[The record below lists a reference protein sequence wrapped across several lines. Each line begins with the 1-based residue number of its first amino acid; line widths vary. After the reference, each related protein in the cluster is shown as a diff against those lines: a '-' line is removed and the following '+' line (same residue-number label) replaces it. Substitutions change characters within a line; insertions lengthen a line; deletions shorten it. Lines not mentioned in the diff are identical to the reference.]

1 MNASLRILVLL
12 GGGLAPLSAHA
23 AGTFQP
29 PAGCTLEMTVQMRSC
44 QVANHYVCADAP
56 GDRWI
61 SYWDGEGEYF
71 ISRIDQQ
78 TRWIESVNLATGEID
93 RLDEAASTDHASF
106 DALLAEGRDE
116 YDFVTLNNFGERVR
130 YQGYDSLAGQPV
142 TIDGV
147 ALERCSFDLVASDEA
162 GNLLSRR
169 SGMQLVSRELRLFF
183 AEAETFEN
191 AVGETFQ
198 SSDAPMTFTFEGEQ
212 GFGATEPKF
221 GCDMMMTALPTD
233 TRVLR

>member
-1 MNASLRILVLL
+1 MNAALRILALL
-12 GGGLAPLSAHA
+12 GGGLAPLAAHG

-44 QVANHYVCADAP
+44 QVANHYVCAEAP
-56 GDRWI
+56 GERWI
-61 SYWDGEGEYF
+61 SYWDGEGEFF
-71 ISRIDQQ
+71 ISRIDQE

-93 RLDEAASTDHASF
+93 RLDEEASADHASF
-106 DALLAEGRDE
+106 STLLAEGRDE

-130 YQGYDSLAGQPV
+130 YRGFDTLVGQSLTV
-142 TIDGV
+142 DGV

-169 SGMQLVSRELRLFF
+169 TGMQLVSREMRLFF
-183 AEAETFEN
+183 AEGETFEN

-198 SSDAPMTFTFEGEQ
+198 SADAPMTFAFDGEQ
-212 GFGATEPKF
+212 GFGEIEPRF
-221 GCDMMMTALPTD
+221 GCDMLMTAAPT
-233 TRVLR
+233 TTPVLQ